1 MGQLTS
7 ISAAVRTRHGRF
19 SGTSGFPWIIV
30 NQSGIDLL
38 NNPMLSAG
46 TVGNFHRGESL
57 YYYQS
62 LPREGGPEGN
72 DVQTGS
78 NDLYVRIATTSSD
91 RWDPELMIVWATTK
105 QEVVLPLAIETDMT
119 ASLSTNPREGSVS
132 VPIRRVQRGMN
143 ETVIERLLL
152 VVVTYDAPYAGT
164 DDPISLQVTT
174 PDATLVNHV
183 ITDTPQTDLEID
195 TANVYE
201 IPVDSPFQRGQLR
214 EVKGARVKLTL
225 HGSDKWAP
233 KKLFL
238 FGLDRPTTR
247 PVSVVPL
254 VKIRDPGPL
263 SANPAEGVPFII
275 LPVL

>member
-7 ISAAVRTRHGRF
+7 ISAAIRTRHGRF
-19 SGTSGFPWIIV
+19 SGTSGYPWIIV

-46 TVGNFHRGESL
+46 TVGSLHRGESL

-62 LPREGGPEGN
+62 LPREGGPESDDDLTRPG
-72 DVQTGS
+72 
-78 NDLYVRIATTSSD
+78 DLYVRIATTSSD
-91 RWDPELMIVWATTK
+91 RWDPELMIVWATSK

-119 ASLSTNPREGSVS
+119 APLSTNPREGSNS
-132 VPIRRVQRGMN
+132 VPIRRAQGGTD

-174 PDATLVNHV
+174 PDATPVNHV

-201 IPVDSPFQRGQLR
+201 VPVETPFQRGQLR
-214 EVKGARVKLTL
+214 EVAGAQIRLTI

-238 FGLDRPTTR
+238 FGLDRPDAQL
-247 PVSVVPL
+247 PSVVPL

-263 SANPAEGVPFII
+263 SANPAEGVPFIL
-275 LPVL
+275 LPVV

>member
-7 ISAAVRTRHGRF
+7 ISAAVRTRYGRF
-19 SGTSGFPWIIV
+19 SGTSGYPWIIV

-38 NNPMLSAG
+38 NNPMLSTG
-46 TVGNFHRGESL
+46 TVGSLHRGESL

-62 LPREGGPEGN
+62 LPREGGPESN
-72 DVQTGS
+72 DVLTSPG
-78 NDLYVRIATTSSD
+78 DLYVRIATTSSD
-91 RWDPELMIVWATTK
+91 RWDPELMIVWATSK

-119 ASLSTNPREGSVS
+119 ASLSTNPREGSIS
-132 VPIRRVQRGMN
+132 VPIRPAQGGTD

-164 DDPISLQVTT
+164 DDAISLQVTT
-174 PDATLVNHV
+174 PDATPVNYV

-214 EVKGARVKLTL
+214 GAEGAQIRLTI
-225 HGSDKWAP
+225 HGSDKWVP

-238 FGLDRPTTR
+238 FGLDRPNTR
-247 PVSVVPL
+247 LPSVVPL

-263 SANPAEGVPFII
+263 SANPAEGVPFIA
-275 LPVL
+275 LPVV